1 MPGYSGGTAASDI
14 TRFRGMIAESGTAT
28 YSDSALRTIIAGY
41 PLPDIA
47 GEWPYLTSGSVNTDW
62 VSTYDLAAAASEVW
76 TEKANAVSD
85 NFDFTADGATY
96 HKEQQYKHRLSQ
108 ARYYAA
114 RRAPG
119 SHTAQVYP
127 TEPATQVW
135 IGNLAEDDD

>member
-1 MPGYSGGTAASDI
+1 MPGYSGGTAAADVA
-14 TRFRGMIAESGTAT
+14 RLRRMIAESGTAT
-28 YSDSALRTIIAGY
+28 YSDAMLRDEIVRY
-41 PLPDIA
+41 PLPDSA

-62 VSTYDLAAAASEVW
+62 VGTYDFAAVAGDLW

-96 HKEQQYKHRLSQ
+96 HKEQQYKHRLQQ
-108 ARYYAA
+108 AKYYRS

-119 SHTAQVYP
+119 NHTAQVWP

>member
-1 MPGYSGGTAASDI
+1 MPGYSGGTAAPDVA
-14 TRFRGMIAESGTAT
+14 RFRKMIAESGTAT
-28 YSDSALRTIIAGY
+28 YSDSDLRTTIARY
-41 PLPDIA
+41 PLPDVA
-47 GEWPYLTSGSVNTDW
+47 GEWPFLTSGSVNTDW
-62 VSTYDLAAAASEVW
+62 VGTFDLANAASEVW

-96 HKEQQYKHRLSQ
+96 HKEQQYKHRLGQ
-108 ARYYAA
+108 ARYYRS

-119 SHTAQVYP
+119 NHTAVVWP